1 MKIEP
6 HIESVLPQLELR
18 VLYGPQSGSRLAVAP
33 GDYLLGTDDECAVI
47 LAGPKMAGM
56 HARLRFDGDQ
66 PTIEPLDG
74 SVLDAEGK
82 AIGQAL
88 PLALGMPIE
97 LGGVWIAV
105 DEIDAP
111 WPDLETIIPRP
122 GTRPL
127 ASDPDGDE
135 NDDADD
141 TQVFQTGLPPAGGE
155 ASGMTED
162 QRQRRHATRML
173 AGSLALLLLVTLAG
187 VTGAIRLLGQSAE
200 ASGDLQQEPAAVA
213 QLRARLQEIAPGRQ
227 ITVSMRAGGHHEVRG
242 YVLDETM
249 ETRVRDAVRKI
260 ANTPAVHLV
269 IDSQLLAMARSTAQG
284 LQDPTRALF
293 KVNDVVNGVASVSGT
308 VSSQVVREEIL
319 EALRK
324 GVPELRGTEASMRLA
339 ADLPGLLQERITAA
353 GLGRR
358 LQVDDD
364 QPEFIVRGTLSEEE
378 LPRWEVLLASFG
390 TEFGKLLPIRAT
402 IVPLKRL
409 LPVNVQTVI
418 GGPMPFVITD
428 RGQRI
433 GPGGEAGSHT
443 LSSIGDKE
451 IIFDGRQRIRIPR

>member
-18 VLYGPQSGSRLAVAP
+18 VLYGPQSGSRLTVAP

-88 PLALGMPIE
+88 PLAMGMPFE

-111 WPDLETIIPRP
+111 WPDLEAVIPRP

-127 ASDPDGDE
+127 MADADE
-135 NDDADD
+135 DADD
-141 TQVFQTGLPPAGGE
+141 NGQIFGDESPPGALTKSHAITGDE
-155 ASGMTED
+155 
-162 QRQRRHATRML
+162 RQRRHARRML
-173 AGSLALLLLVTLAG
+173 AASLTVLLLVALAG
-187 VTGAIRLLGQSAE
+187 VIGAIRLLGQSTHEIA
-200 ASGDLQQEPAAVA
+200 DIQQEPAAIV

-227 ITVSMRAGGHHEVRG
+227 ITVTLRKGGHHEVRG
-242 YVLDETM
+242 FVLDETM
-249 ETRVRDAVRKI
+249 EAMVRDAIRKI

-269 IDSQLLAMARSTAQG
+269 LDSQLLAMARKAAQG
-284 LQDPTRALF
+284 LQDPARALF
-293 KVNDVVNGVASVSGT
+293 KVNEVVNGIASVSGT
-308 VSSQVVREEIL
+308 VSSPAVREEIL

-339 ADLPGLLQERITAA
+339 ADLPGILQEKITAA

-358 LQVDDD
+358 LQVIDD
-364 QPEFIVRGTLSEEE
+364 QPEFIVRGTLSDEE
-378 LPRWEVLLASFG
+378 LPRWEALLASFG
-390 TEFGKLLPIRAT
+390 SEFGKLLPIRAT

-418 GGPMPFVITD
+418 GGQMPFVITD